1 MEWGERMV
9 QGEEMAWG
17 GVNKAWAG
25 ALELA
30 HPHGWQMPRRAFT
43 TLGAAKMSG
52 CPRPVWLEVYEQCGA
67 LGKAEGP
74 AGLPCTIRGRW

>member
-25 ALELA
+25 AMGTCTPSWVA
-30 HPHGWQMPRRAFT
+30 DAQTCIHHA
-43 TLGAAKMSG
+43 G
-52 CPRPVWLEVYEQCGA
+52 CSQNVGVSQTCVVG
-67 LGKAEGP
+67 GV
-74 AGLPCTIRGRW
+74 